1 MSEPLPS
8 PGVPAPGAPTPPADL
23 PVEPGR
29 RDLLF
34 LAVLAL
40 VLTFGLFLYQRRL
53 DFYVAE
59 EGFLWYGAIGAAHGE
74 VPFRDFYS
82 YDPGRYYWAAA
93 GAELLGD
100 GLLALRLSAAV
111 FQALGLFC
119 GLWAAWRLTHRRWL
133 LALVGLLLLV
143 WMEPRNRLFEPA
155 IAMAGVAA
163 AVALLEKPTLRRH
176 FAAGALVGLGLFF
189 GKNHGLYLA
198 VAFLL
203 LILLLRWRW
212 PAPGEPGLPR
222 RLGAWV
228 LGGVAGTSP
237 LLLMLAFVPGFF
249 GAYVDSI
256 RFFLEAGQTN
266 FPLPIP
272 WPWRVDFAGQ
282 TPFEAARDLAEGVG
296 FLLFP
301 LFLAAATLVILLTRR
316 SELRSRALLVGSGA
330 LSLVYLHYAFS
341 RADIVHLAPSLH
353 PVLLGLAALPGLL
366 RGRKRIAAGLA
377 LGIVLAAVTAFGIV
391 PTTPW
396 YKEATLHPYRPYM
409 VAGDELR
416 LLPRTVNLLSW
427 VERKA
432 ERIPPNERLLLV
444 PNLTGL
450 YPVLGRRSP
459 AWDIYPIWPASPRLD
474 RRMLDEIRAKD
485 VRWVILDDYAVDGRD
500 ELRFEH
506 THPQVASYIEAE
518 FERAE
523 KWRRK
528 PGPWGAVLLVKRA
541 AVPAQT
547 TSNLA
552 GPGSTSPIS
561 AAR

>member
-1 MSEPLPS
+1 VTEPLPT
-8 PGVPAPGAPTPPADL
+8 PPTPPALGAPPSAPDS
-23 PVEPGR
+23 PAVPGP

-34 LAVLAL
+34 LALLAL
-40 VLTFGLFLYQRRL
+40 LLTFGLFLYQRRL

-93 GAELLGD
+93 WAKALGD
-100 GLLALRLSAAV
+100 GLLALRFSSAV

-119 GLWAAWRLTHRRWL
+119 GLWAGWRLTRRRWL
-133 LALVGLLLLV
+133 LVLVGVLLLV

-155 IAMAGVAA
+155 IAMAAVAV
-163 AVALLEKPTLRRH
+163 AVALLERPTLRRH
-176 FAAGALVGLGLFF
+176 FWAGALVGLGLFF
-189 GKNHGLYLA
+189 GKNHGLYLG

-222 RLGAWV
+222 RLGAWT
-228 LGGVAGTSP
+228 LGGVAGASP

-249 GAYVDSI
+249 RAYVDSI
-256 RFFLEAGQTN
+256 RFFLEQGQTN

-272 WPWRVDFAGQ
+272 WPWRVDFASQ
-282 TPFEAARDLAEGVG
+282 SVTAAARDLASGVG

-301 LFLAAATLVILLTRR
+301 LFVAGVGLAVVITRR
-316 SELRSRALLVGSGA
+316 AELRSRALLVGSGA
-330 LSLVYLHYAFS
+330 VALVYMHYAFS
-341 RADIVHLAPSLH
+341 RADIVHLAPSIH
-353 PVLLGLAALPGLL
+353 PVLLGLLAAPALL
-366 RGRKRIAAGLA
+366 AGRRRLAIGAA
-377 LGIVLAAVTAFGIV
+377 LGIGVFLAGITWFGVLPA
-391 PTTPW
+391 TPW
-396 YKEATLHPYRPYM
+396 YKELTLHPYHPYR

-427 VERKA
+427 VERKT
-432 ERIPPNERLLLV
+432 ERIPPTEALLMV
-444 PNLTGL
+444 PNMTGL

-459 AWDIYPIWPASPRLD
+459 IWDIYPIWPAPPRLD
-474 RRMLDEIRAKD
+474 QRMLDEMRARD
-485 VRWVILDDYAVDGRD
+485 VRWVILEDYAVDGRD
-500 ELRFEH
+500 ELRFER
-506 THPQVASYIEAE
+506 THPRVGSYIAAE

-523 KWRRK
+523 KWRKK
-528 PGPWGAVLLVKRA
+528 PGPWGCVLLVKS
-541 AVPAQT
+541 QT
-547 TSNLA
+547 TSNRG